1 MDKNGKILIVD
12 DSKFN
17 REILSEILN
26 QYTVIEAKNGYEAL
40 EYMKADKNIALVLLD
55 LVMPEMD
62 GFEVLKYM
70 NQNHLIDEIAVMIIS
85 IDKDDQSIEKAYELG
100 VSGYITRPFSS
111 AVVLKKVNNI
121 ISHYKRQK
129 KLTTIINKQ
138 IYEKYKNNDM
148 MIMILSHIVE
158 SRNGE
163 SGLHVLHIKKLTK
176 LLLNILVKK
185 TNQYS
190 LTLDDM
196 ISIEVASSLHDI
208 GKIAIPEEILNKPSS
223 LTKEEMEVM
232 KSHVIIGAKMLN
244 SLPFYNDEPIVKY
257 GYQICRW
264 HHERYDGNGYPD
276 GLKGEEIPIAA
287 QVVSIVDAYDALTSK
302 RVYKEAYSHEEAL
315 KMIQKGKC
323 GVFNPLLIEC
333 LMDIESYIQNDLK
346 INEFY
351 EDNEYFEERTQEHL
365 KDEGLNLSNLLYQDL
380 YFEKSKYKFYSE
392 LSNNIQFEYS
402 VVPPLLTLSKKD
414 ALLLNIEP
422 KIIDPLSNEKVT
434 KLFINNDFNV
444 FIQQAIDLE
453 KEKDKLHVRMRI
465 DGMLVDYLDLN
476 KNIQAALIVRIKIL
490 SNMDIAE
497 KRLPQDGHFMGV
509 IDGVELN
516 IRVSVIPT
524 IFGEKIVMRY
534 LNSNSTIDRLSTF
547 GMTEENFKKVN
558 HMMSMPHGII
568 YVTGPTGSG
577 KTTTLYMILEKLA
590 QGQIN
595 ISTIEDPVERKLN
608 RINQMQVNTMS
619 GLTFDRG
626 LRALMRQDPD
636 VIMVGETRDKETAE
650 ISVRA
655 AITGH
660 LVVSTLHTNDAIST
674 IVRLEEMGVEPYMV
688 ANSLVGVVAQR
699 LMRKVCPYCKKE
711 VATSLSDRL
720 ALQEGI
726 KYISKGTGCPHCNQ
740 TGYKGRIAIH
750 EVIEIDS
757 KVRKMISNQEEIDDI
772 MKYLVEEQGV
782 ETLRDQALKLVKEGK
797 TTVDEFNKIIAYID

>member
-1 MDKNGKILIVD
+1 
-12 DSKFN
+12 
-17 REILSEILN
+17 
-26 QYTVIEAKNGYEAL
+26 
-40 EYMKADKNIALVLLD
+40 MKSLPI
-55 LVMPEMD
+55 
-62 GFEVLKYM
+62 GEVLKEYGYI
-70 NQNHLIDEIAVMIIS
+70 NEEQLQIALDAQKKDRSKRLGEHLIDLGFVSEQQMLEALSDKLAEPLVS
-85 IDKDDQSIEKAYELG
+85 LDNIDFD
-100 VSGYITRPFSS
+100 
-111 AVVLKKVNNI
+111 
-121 ISHYKRQK
+121 
-129 KLTTIINKQ
+129 INA
-138 IYEKYKNNDM
+138 
-148 MIMILSHIVE
+148 
-158 SRNGE
+158 
-163 SGLHVLHIKKLTK
+163 
-176 LLLNILVKK
+176 VKK
-185 TNQYS
+185 
-190 LTLDDM
+190 
-196 ISIEVASSLHDI
+196 
-208 GKIAIPEEILNKPSS
+208 IPEAMAQKYNVIGYAFNDNVLTVATSDPLNLVDDIDESTLPEV
-223 LTKEEMEVM
+223 EEDLNLFDVNEDDTPVV
-232 KSHVIIGAKMLN
+232 KLLN
-244 SLPFYNDEPIVKY
+244 SLLIRGYN
-257 GYQICRW
+257 
-264 HHERYDGNGYPD
+264 
-276 GLKGEEIPIAA
+276 
-287 QVVSIVDAYDALTSK
+287 TS
-302 RVYKEAYSHEEAL
+302 AS
-315 KMIQKGKC
+315 
-323 GVFNPLLIEC
+323 
-333 LMDIESYIQNDLK
+333 DI
-346 INEFY
+346 
-351 EDNEYFEERTQEHL
+351 H
-365 KDEGLNLSNLLYQDL
+365 
-380 YFEKSKYKFYSE
+380 
-392 LSNNIQFEYS
+392 
-402 VVPPLLTLSKKD
+402 
-414 ALLLNIEP
+414 IEP
-422 KIIDPLSNEKVT
+422 FE
-434 KLFINNDFNV
+434 
-444 FIQQAIDLE
+444 
-453 KEKDKLHVRMRI
+453 DKLHVRMRI

-547 GMTEENFKKVN
+547 GMTEENFNKMN

>member
-1 MDKNGKILIVD
+1 
-12 DSKFN
+12 
-17 REILSEILN
+17 
-26 QYTVIEAKNGYEAL
+26 
-40 EYMKADKNIALVLLD
+40 MKSLPI
-55 LVMPEMD
+55 
-62 GFEVLKYM
+62 GEVLKEYGYI
-70 NQNHLIDEIAVMIIS
+70 NEEQLQIALDAQKKDRSKRLGEHLIDLGFVSEQQMLEALSDKLAEPLVS
-85 IDKDDQSIEKAYELG
+85 LDNIDFD
-100 VSGYITRPFSS
+100 
-111 AVVLKKVNNI
+111 
-121 ISHYKRQK
+121 
-129 KLTTIINKQ
+129 INA
-138 IYEKYKNNDM
+138 
-148 MIMILSHIVE
+148 
-158 SRNGE
+158 
-163 SGLHVLHIKKLTK
+163 
-176 LLLNILVKK
+176 VKK
-185 TNQYS
+185 
-190 LTLDDM
+190 
-196 ISIEVASSLHDI
+196 
-208 GKIAIPEEILNKPSS
+208 IPEAMAQKYNVIGYAFNDNVLTVATSDPLNLVDDIDESTLPEV
-223 LTKEEMEVM
+223 EEDLNLFDVNEDDTPVV
-232 KSHVIIGAKMLN
+232 KLLN
-244 SLPFYNDEPIVKY
+244 SLLIRGYN
-257 GYQICRW
+257 
-264 HHERYDGNGYPD
+264 
-276 GLKGEEIPIAA
+276 
-287 QVVSIVDAYDALTSK
+287 TS
-302 RVYKEAYSHEEAL
+302 AS
-315 KMIQKGKC
+315 
-323 GVFNPLLIEC
+323 
-333 LMDIESYIQNDLK
+333 DI
-346 INEFY
+346 
-351 EDNEYFEERTQEHL
+351 H
-365 KDEGLNLSNLLYQDL
+365 
-380 YFEKSKYKFYSE
+380 
-392 LSNNIQFEYS
+392 
-402 VVPPLLTLSKKD
+402 
-414 ALLLNIEP
+414 IEP
-422 KIIDPLSNEKVT
+422 FE
-434 KLFINNDFNV
+434 
-444 FIQQAIDLE
+444 
-453 KEKDKLHVRMRI
+453 DKLHVRMRI

-516 IRVSVIPT
+516 IRVSVIST

-547 GMTEENFKKVN
+547 GMTEENFNKMN

>member
-26 QYTVIEAKNGYEAL
+26 QYTVIEVKNGYEAL

-85 IDKDDQSIEKAYELG
+85 INKDDQSIEKAYELG
-100 VSGYITRPFSS
+100 ISGYITRPFSS

-315 KMIQKGKC
+315 NDQFYNLMSKEDIDQLITNLTIEHKISPTNLTMSEITQTDLSSKKSDDNSSDNANDNTDESKSSNALVYSCVVTQTCKGTKA
-323 GVFNPLLIEC
+323 NLLNLIE
-333 LMDIESYIQNDLK
+333 D
-346 INEFY
+346 
-351 EDNEYFEERTQEHL
+351 
-365 KDEGLNLSNLLYQDL
+365 
-380 YFEKSKYKFYSE
+380 
-392 LSNNIQFEYS
+392 
-402 VVPPLLTLSKKD
+402 V
-414 ALLLNIEP
+414 
-422 KIIDPLSNEKVT
+422 
-434 KLFINNDFNV
+434 
-444 FIQQAIDLE
+444 
-453 KEKDKLHVRMRI
+453 
-465 DGMLVDYLDLN
+465 
-476 KNIQAALIVRIKIL
+476 KN
-490 SNMDIAE
+490 
-497 KRLPQDGHFMGV
+497 
-509 IDGVELN
+509 
-516 IRVSVIPT
+516 
-524 IFGEKIVMRY
+524 
-534 LNSNSTIDRLSTF
+534 
-547 GMTEENFKKVN
+547 
-558 HMMSMPHGII
+558 
-568 YVTGPTGSG
+568 
-577 KTTTLYMILEKLA
+577 
-590 QGQIN
+590 
-595 ISTIEDPVERKLN
+595 
-608 RINQMQVNTMS
+608 MS
-619 GLTFDRG
+619 GLH
-626 LRALMRQDPD
+626 
-636 VIMVGETRDKETAE
+636 IN
-650 ISVRA
+650 SVA
-655 AITGH
+655 YENSTGNLDLTITYT
-660 LVVSTLHTNDAIST
+660 V
-674 IVRLEEMGVEPYMV
+674 YMV
-688 ANSLVGVVAQR
+688 E
-699 LMRKVCPYCKKE
+699 K
-711 VATSLSDRL
+711 
-720 ALQEGI
+720 
-726 KYISKGTGCPHCNQ
+726 
-740 TGYKGRIAIH
+740 
-750 EVIEIDS
+750 
-757 KVRKMISNQEEIDDI
+757 
-772 MKYLVEEQGV
+772 
-782 ETLRDQALKLVKEGK
+782 
-797 TTVDEFNKIIAYID
+797 

>member
-1 MDKNGKILIVD
+1 
-12 DSKFN
+12 
-17 REILSEILN
+17 
-26 QYTVIEAKNGYEAL
+26 
-40 EYMKADKNIALVLLD
+40 MKSLPI
-55 LVMPEMD
+55 
-62 GFEVLKYM
+62 GEVLKEYGYI
-70 NQNHLIDEIAVMIIS
+70 NEEQLQIALDAQKKDRSKRLGEHLIDLGFVSEQQMLEALSDKLAEPLVSLDNIDFDINAVKKIPEAMAQKYNVIGYAFNDNVLTVATSDPLNYYGLEDVRLVSGCRISVSLATKSDIS
-85 IDKDDQSIEKAYELG
+85 IAIERYYSDVDTLNLVDDIDESTLPEVEEDLNLFDANEDD
-100 VSGYITRPFSS
+100 TP
-111 AVVLKKVNNI
+111 VV
-121 ISHYKRQK
+121 
-129 KLTTIINKQ
+129 KL
-138 IYEKYKNNDM
+138 
-148 MIMILSHIVE
+148 
-158 SRNGE
+158 
-163 SGLHVLHIKKLTK
+163 
-176 LLLNILVKK
+176 
-185 TNQYS
+185 
-190 LTLDDM
+190 
-196 ISIEVASSLHDI
+196 
-208 GKIAIPEEILNKPSS
+208 
-223 LTKEEMEVM
+223 
-232 KSHVIIGAKMLN
+232 LN
-244 SLPFYNDEPIVKY
+244 SLLIRGYNNSASDIHIEP
-257 GYQICRW
+257 
-264 HHERYDGNGYPD
+264 
-276 GLKGEEIPIAA
+276 
-287 QVVSIVDAYDALTSK
+287 
-302 RVYKEAYSHEEAL
+302 
-315 KMIQKGKC
+315 
-323 GVFNPLLIEC
+323 
-333 LMDIESYIQNDLK
+333 
-346 INEFY
+346 
-351 EDNEYFEERTQEHL
+351 FEE
-365 KDEGLNLSNLLYQDL
+365 
-380 YFEKSKYKFYSE
+380 
-392 LSNNIQFEYS
+392 
-402 VVPPLLTLSKKD
+402 
-414 ALLLNIEP
+414 
-422 KIIDPLSNEKVT
+422 
-434 KLFINNDFNV
+434 
-444 FIQQAIDLE
+444 
-453 KEKDKLHVRMRI
+453 KLHVRMRI

-476 KNIQAALIVRIKIL
+476 KNIQAALTVRIKIL

-547 GMTEENFKKVN
+547 GMTEENFKKMN

-577 KTTTLYMILEKLA
+577 KTTILYMILEKLA

-757 KVRKMISNQEEIDDI
+757 KIRKMISNQEEIDDI

>member
-1 MDKNGKILIVD
+1 
-12 DSKFN
+12 
-17 REILSEILN
+17 
-26 QYTVIEAKNGYEAL
+26 
-40 EYMKADKNIALVLLD
+40 MKSLPI
-55 LVMPEMD
+55 
-62 GFEVLKYM
+62 GEVLKEYGYI
-70 NQNHLIDEIAVMIIS
+70 NEEQLQIALDAQKKDRSKRLGEHLIDLGFVSEQQMLEALSDKLAEPLVSLDNIDFDINAVKKIPEAMAQKYNVIGYAFNDNVLTVATS
-85 IDKDDQSIEKAYELG
+85 DPLNYYGLEDVRL
-100 VSGYITRPFSS
+100 VSGCR
-111 AVVLKKVNNI
+111 
-121 ISHYKRQK
+121 ISVS
-129 KLTTIINKQ
+129 LA
-138 IYEKYKNNDM
+138 
-148 MIMILSHIVE
+148 
-158 SRNGE
+158 
-163 SGLHVLHIKKLTK
+163 TK
-176 LLLNILVKK
+176 
-185 TNQYS
+185 
-190 LTLDDM
+190 
-196 ISIEVASSLHDI
+196 ADI
-208 GKIAIPEEILNKPSS
+208 QIAIERYYSDVDTLNLVDDIDESTLPEVEEDLNLFDANEDDTPVVK
-223 LTKEEMEVM
+223 L
-232 KSHVIIGAKMLN
+232 LN
-244 SLPFYNDEPIVKY
+244 SLLIRGYNTSASDIHIEP
-257 GYQICRW
+257 
-264 HHERYDGNGYPD
+264 
-276 GLKGEEIPIAA
+276 
-287 QVVSIVDAYDALTSK
+287 
-302 RVYKEAYSHEEAL
+302 
-315 KMIQKGKC
+315 
-323 GVFNPLLIEC
+323 
-333 LMDIESYIQNDLK
+333 
-346 INEFY
+346 
-351 EDNEYFEERTQEHL
+351 FEE
-365 KDEGLNLSNLLYQDL
+365 
-380 YFEKSKYKFYSE
+380 
-392 LSNNIQFEYS
+392 
-402 VVPPLLTLSKKD
+402 
-414 ALLLNIEP
+414 
-422 KIIDPLSNEKVT
+422 
-434 KLFINNDFNV
+434 
-444 FIQQAIDLE
+444 
-453 KEKDKLHVRMRI
+453 KLHVRMRI

-490 SNMDIAE
+490 SNMDI
-497 KRLPQDGHFMGV
+497 
-509 IDGVELN
+509 
-516 IRVSVIPT
+516 
-524 IFGEKIVMRY
+524 FGEKIVMRY

-547 GMTEENFKKVN
+547 GMTEENFNKMN

>member
-1 MDKNGKILIVD
+1 
-12 DSKFN
+12 
-17 REILSEILN
+17 
-26 QYTVIEAKNGYEAL
+26 
-40 EYMKADKNIALVLLD
+40 MKSLPI
-55 LVMPEMD
+55 
-62 GFEVLKYM
+62 GEVLKEYGYI
-70 NQNHLIDEIAVMIIS
+70 NEEQLQIALDAQKKDRSKRLGEHLIDLGFVSEQQMLEALSDKLAEPLVSLDNIDFDINAVKKIPEAMAQKYNVIGYAFNDNVLTVATS
-85 IDKDDQSIEKAYELG
+85 DPLNYYGLEDVRL
-100 VSGYITRPFSS
+100 VSGCRISVSLATKADIQIARGYNTS
-111 AVVLKKVNNI
+111 A
-121 ISHYKRQK
+121 S
-129 KLTTIINKQ
+129 
-138 IYEKYKNNDM
+138 
-148 MIMILSHIVE
+148 
-158 SRNGE
+158 
-163 SGLHVLHIKKLTK
+163 
-176 LLLNILVKK
+176 
-185 TNQYS
+185 
-190 LTLDDM
+190 
-196 ISIEVASSLHDI
+196 DI
-208 GKIAIPEEILNKPSS
+208 
-223 LTKEEMEVM
+223 
-232 KSHVIIGAKMLN
+232 H
-244 SLPFYNDEPIVKY
+244 
-257 GYQICRW
+257 
-264 HHERYDGNGYPD
+264 
-276 GLKGEEIPIAA
+276 
-287 QVVSIVDAYDALTSK
+287 
-302 RVYKEAYSHEEAL
+302 
-315 KMIQKGKC
+315 
-323 GVFNPLLIEC
+323 
-333 LMDIESYIQNDLK
+333 
-346 INEFY
+346 
-351 EDNEYFEERTQEHL
+351 
-365 KDEGLNLSNLLYQDL
+365 
-380 YFEKSKYKFYSE
+380 
-392 LSNNIQFEYS
+392 
-402 VVPPLLTLSKKD
+402 
-414 ALLLNIEP
+414 IEP
-422 KIIDPLSNEKVT
+422 FE
-434 KLFINNDFNV
+434 
-444 FIQQAIDLE
+444 
-453 KEKDKLHVRMRI
+453 DKLHVRMRI

>member
-1 MDKNGKILIVD
+1 
-12 DSKFN
+12 
-17 REILSEILN
+17 
-26 QYTVIEAKNGYEAL
+26 
-40 EYMKADKNIALVLLD
+40 MKSLPI
-55 LVMPEMD
+55 
-62 GFEVLKYM
+62 GEVLKEYGYI
-70 NQNHLIDEIAVMIIS
+70 NEEQLQIALDAQKKDRSKRLGEHLIDLGFVSEQQMLEALSDKLAEPLVSLDNIDFDINAVKKVPEAMAQKYNVIGYAFNDNVLTVATS
-85 IDKDDQSIEKAYELG
+85 DPLNYYGLEDVRL
-100 VSGYITRPFSS
+100 VSGCR
-111 AVVLKKVNNI
+111 
-121 ISHYKRQK
+121 ISVS
-129 KLTTIINKQ
+129 LA
-138 IYEKYKNNDM
+138 
-148 MIMILSHIVE
+148 
-158 SRNGE
+158 
-163 SGLHVLHIKKLTK
+163 TK
-176 LLLNILVKK
+176 
-185 TNQYS
+185 
-190 LTLDDM
+190 
-196 ISIEVASSLHDI
+196 ADI
-208 GKIAIPEEILNKPSS
+208 QIAIERYYSDVDTLNLVDDIDESTLPEVEEDLNLFDANEDDTPVVK
-223 LTKEEMEVM
+223 L
-232 KSHVIIGAKMLN
+232 LN
-244 SLPFYNDEPIVKY
+244 SLLIRGYN
-257 GYQICRW
+257 
-264 HHERYDGNGYPD
+264 
-276 GLKGEEIPIAA
+276 
-287 QVVSIVDAYDALTSK
+287 TS
-302 RVYKEAYSHEEAL
+302 AS
-315 KMIQKGKC
+315 
-323 GVFNPLLIEC
+323 
-333 LMDIESYIQNDLK
+333 DI
-346 INEFY
+346 
-351 EDNEYFEERTQEHL
+351 H
-365 KDEGLNLSNLLYQDL
+365 
-380 YFEKSKYKFYSE
+380 
-392 LSNNIQFEYS
+392 
-402 VVPPLLTLSKKD
+402 
-414 ALLLNIEP
+414 IEP
-422 KIIDPLSNEKVT
+422 FE
-434 KLFINNDFNV
+434 
-444 FIQQAIDLE
+444 
-453 KEKDKLHVRMRI
+453 DKLHVRMRI

-655 AITGH
+655 A
-660 LVVSTLHTNDAIST
+660 
-674 IVRLEEMGVEPYMV
+674 
-688 ANSLVGVVAQR
+688 NSLVGVVAQR

>member
-1 MDKNGKILIVD
+1 
-12 DSKFN
+12 
-17 REILSEILN
+17 
-26 QYTVIEAKNGYEAL
+26 
-40 EYMKADKNIALVLLD
+40 MKSLPI
-55 LVMPEMD
+55 
-62 GFEVLKYM
+62 GEVLKEYGYI
-70 NQNHLIDEIAVMIIS
+70 NEEQLQIALDAQKKDRSKRLGEHLIDLGFVSEQQMLEALSDKLAEPLVSLENIDFDINAVKKIPEAMAQKYNVIGYAFNDNVLTVATSDPLNYYGLEDVRLVSGCRISVSLATKSDIS
-85 IDKDDQSIEKAYELG
+85 IAIERYYSDVDTLNLVDDIDESTLPEVEEDLNLFDANEDD
-100 VSGYITRPFSS
+100 TP
-111 AVVLKKVNNI
+111 VV
-121 ISHYKRQK
+121 
-129 KLTTIINKQ
+129 KL
-138 IYEKYKNNDM
+138 
-148 MIMILSHIVE
+148 
-158 SRNGE
+158 
-163 SGLHVLHIKKLTK
+163 
-176 LLLNILVKK
+176 
-185 TNQYS
+185 
-190 LTLDDM
+190 
-196 ISIEVASSLHDI
+196 
-208 GKIAIPEEILNKPSS
+208 
-223 LTKEEMEVM
+223 
-232 KSHVIIGAKMLN
+232 LN
-244 SLPFYNDEPIVKY
+244 SLLIRGYNNSASDIHIEP
-257 GYQICRW
+257 
-264 HHERYDGNGYPD
+264 
-276 GLKGEEIPIAA
+276 
-287 QVVSIVDAYDALTSK
+287 
-302 RVYKEAYSHEEAL
+302 
-315 KMIQKGKC
+315 
-323 GVFNPLLIEC
+323 
-333 LMDIESYIQNDLK
+333 
-346 INEFY
+346 
-351 EDNEYFEERTQEHL
+351 FEE
-365 KDEGLNLSNLLYQDL
+365 
-380 YFEKSKYKFYSE
+380 
-392 LSNNIQFEYS
+392 
-402 VVPPLLTLSKKD
+402 
-414 ALLLNIEP
+414 
-422 KIIDPLSNEKVT
+422 
-434 KLFINNDFNV
+434 
-444 FIQQAIDLE
+444 
-453 KEKDKLHVRMRI
+453 KLHVRMRI

-547 GMTEENFKKVN
+547 GMTEENFKKMN

-711 VATSLSDRL
+711 VATSLSDHL